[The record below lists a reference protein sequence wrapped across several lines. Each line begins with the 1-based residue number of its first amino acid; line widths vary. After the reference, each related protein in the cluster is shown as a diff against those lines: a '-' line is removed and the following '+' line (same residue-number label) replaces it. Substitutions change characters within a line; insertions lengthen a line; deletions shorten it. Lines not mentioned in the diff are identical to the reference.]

1 MKKRTLIMGAAGR
14 DFHNFNTFYRDND
27 DYEVVA
33 FTATQIPDI
42 EGRKYPAELAGSN
55 YPEGIPI
62 YPESDIEKLIKEK
75 NIEEVVFAYS
85 DVNYQYLMS
94 KGSQVMAA
102 GADFKMMGSESTML
116 ESDVPIIAV
125 CAVRTGVGKSQTT
138 RRVSD
143 ILNAMG
149 KKVVVIRHPMP
160 YGDLVAQSVQR
171 FENYDDMEKH
181 KCTIEEMEEYEP
193 HIERGNILYAGVDYE
208 KILREAE
215 KDADVILW
223 DGGNNDM
230 PFYKPDLMITL
241 VDPHRPGHEL
251 NYYPGEINLRLA
263 DVALINKVATA
274 YPEDV
279 EEVRKNIQMVNP
291 EATIVDA
298 ASPLFVEDP
307 SLIKN
312 KRVLVIED
320 GPTLTHGEMKYGAGA
335 IAARKSQAKEL
346 IDPRPFAVGSIKDT
360 FEKYGHLSD
369 ILPAMGY
376 GKEQMQELEQ
386 TIKNSDA
393 EAVVIGTP
401 IDLTKIIDIDK
412 PHTRVRYE
420 LEEIG
425 RPNLPE
431 IIEKLNL

>member
-1 MKKRTLIMGAAGR
+1 MKRRILIMGAAGR

-27 DYEVVA
+27 DYKVVA

-62 YPESDIEKLIKEK
+62 YPESDIEELIKEK

-116 ESDVPIIAV
+116 ESNVPVIAV

-274 YPEDV
+274 YPENV

-360 FEKYGHLSD
+360 FKKYGHLSD

-376 GKEQMQELEQ
+376 GKEQMQELED
-386 TIKNSDA
+386 TIRNSDA

>member
-1 MKKRTLIMGAAGR
+1 MKRRTLIMGAAGR

-62 YPESDIEKLIKEK
+62 YPESDIEELIKEK
-75 NIEEVVFAYS
+75 DIEEVVFAYS

-116 ESDVPIIAV
+116 ESNVPIIAV

-193 HIERGNILYAGVDYE
+193 HIEKGNILYAGVDYE

-241 VDPHRPGHEL
+241 VDPHRAGHEL

-376 GKEQMQELEQ
+376 GKEQMQELED